1 MAKFLGAIH
10 ALVGGVRSCFGAT
23 PWRCIG
29 AKKSSPVCSSIT
41 LLVFWLTMRANCNF
55 SVESR
60 RELCCITSRFRSCLQ
75 VRVHK
80 GCYVELPRGEKQF
93 GHAPMACVPCRYGIS
108 QRGVARSN
116 VMVRRSVCYY
126 HQRQVSQHCGCAS
139 GSNVLHHSFNSALPH
154 FGVKNVARFSGLKF
168 DPFFGAT
175 ATSFQQIAHRALQD

>member
-1 MAKFLGAIH
+1 MELRLG
-10 ALVGGVRSCFGAT
+10 VVSGA
-23 PWRCIG
+23 
-29 AKKSSPVCSSIT
+29 KSSPVCSSIT

-154 FGVKNVARFSGLKF
+154 FGVKNVARFSGLNF

-175 ATSFQQIAHRALQD
+175 ATSFQQSVQAALQESVAGSSR